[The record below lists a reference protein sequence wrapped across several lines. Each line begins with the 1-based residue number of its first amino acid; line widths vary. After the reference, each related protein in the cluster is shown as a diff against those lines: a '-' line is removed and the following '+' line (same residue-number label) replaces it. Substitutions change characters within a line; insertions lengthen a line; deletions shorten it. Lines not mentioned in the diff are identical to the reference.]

1 MTIVKVAKHA
11 GVSTATVS
19 RVLNNFPHVGAE
31 TARQVRAS
39 AEALNYTIPATY
51 KRARSRGIGRP
62 SNTRRRTNSIAILT
76 IGQTRDWLQLPV
88 MAAAVAGISRAAR
101 EHGLRLVIDEQLNL
115 AKLPDSITN
124 HGADGAIVF
133 VPNSANGAT
142 PRGSLESLKKHL
154 PIVRVMGGATGV
166 SVVDHICTDHQ
177 AIGCLALEFLRKR
190 GCQHVAFLTMDPV
203 WHLMRTRC
211 HAFAGAAYDNHI
223 AASSYLLGQDAAI
236 ADLYGPRTVVDNTLE
251 SLVARLVNSNP
262 RPTGLFVSNDAA
274 TVQVYPLLQQMGVQ
288 PDRDITIVS
297 CDNED
302 IRLCGLNPRP
312 ASIDPR
318 SEEVGW
324 RAVRQLMSRLKNA
337 DEPPIHINV
346 TPWLIVPD
354 STSDHAAGATA

>member
-39 AEALNYTIPATY
+39 AEALNYTIPAIY
-51 KRARSRGIGRP
+51 KRARGRGVGRP
-62 SNTRRRTNSIAILT
+62 NTSRRRTNSIAILT

-101 EHGLRLVIDEQLNL
+101 EHGLRLVIDEQLDL
-115 AKLPDSITN
+115 AKPPNSITN

-133 VPNSANGAT
+133 VPNSVSGAD
-142 PRGSLESLKKHL
+142 PQVSLLSLKAHL
-154 PIVRVMGGATGV
+154 PIVRVMGSSTGV
-166 SVVDHICTDHQ
+166 GVVDHICVDHH
-177 AIGCLALEFLRKR
+177 AIGCLALDFLGSR
-190 GCQHVAFLTMDPV
+190 GCQQVAVLTMDPA
-203 WHLMRTRC
+203 WHLMRRRW
-211 HAFAGAAYDNHI
+211 HAFAGAAYDKHI
-223 AASSYLLGQDAAI
+223 AASSYILSQDPAL
-236 ADLYGPRTVVDNTLE
+236 ADLYGPHTVIDNVLE
-251 SLVARLVNSNP
+251 SLVSRLVKSKP
-262 RPTGLFVSNDAA
+262 RPAGLFVSNDAA
-274 TVQVYPLLQQMGVQ
+274 VVQVYPLLQRMGVQ
-288 PDRDITIVS
+288 PGRDITIIS

-302 IRLCGLNPRP
+302 IRLCSLNPRP

-324 RAVRQLMSRLKNA
+324 RAVRQLMSRLENS

-346 TPWLIVPD
+346 TPRLTVPAPTPD
-354 STSDHAAGATA
+354 EAAAPTA